1 MKPFVCVA
9 ACLAVVSPLPAQKT
23 AAGLPKDFDAYV
35 TKAMQ
40 LFEVP
45 GLAIA
50 VVKDGKVV
58 LAKGYG
64 VRRLGQ
70 PTPVDAH
77 TLFQIASNTKAYTT
91 AALAM
96 LADSGKL
103 RFDDP
108 VQKYIPE
115 FQLWDPWVTREFT
128 IRDALT
134 HRSGLGLGAGDLLWF
149 HSSYTSEDMIRRF
162 RYLKPVSSFRSQYA
176 YDNVLYMV
184 AGQIVARV
192 TGKPWAD
199 FIQTRIFAPLGMT
212 EAKTS
217 ISEVPAGANIAAAH
231 AKVDGVLQVVPY
243 DTSDNI
249 QPAGMI
255 AENVTDAAKW
265 LLVQLDSGAYAGGRL
280 WSARQ
285 AREMWSSQTI
295 TGVGTPPPP
304 LAGLRASFAAY
315 GLGWGLHD
323 YHGYKLVS
331 HTGGLDGMT
340 SQTMLIPDQHLGL
353 VVFTNAETPIYA
365 ALGYRILDAFLGVPP
380 TDWAAAFKAVSGNA
394 QASADSVLHQQ
405 DSTRA
410 KGTTPSLPLAGYTG
424 RYTDAWY
431 GDAMIAQEGDHL
443 VLRFSASPAFV
454 GDLEHWQHDAFVAH
468 WRQRN
473 IPDAF
478 VYFALK
484 PDGKVEQFRMEARS
498 PLADFS
504 FDYQDLLFLPAP
516 SK

>member
-1 MKPFVCVA
+1 MATAPLHRLLAICATLTA
-9 ACLAVVSPLPAQKT
+9 AAAPLPAQ
-23 AAGLPKDFDAYV
+23 GLPKDFDAYV

-40 LFEVP
+40 SFAVP

-64 VRRLGQ
+64 VRRLGD

-96 LADSGKL
+96 LADSGRL
-103 RFDDP
+103 QLDDP

-149 HSSYTSEDMIRRF
+149 HSTYTSTDMIRRF

-184 AGQIVARV
+184 AGQVVAAA

-199 FIQTRIFAPLGMT
+199 FIRTRIFTPLGMS
-212 EAKTS
+212 EALTS
-217 ISEVPAGANIAAAH
+217 ISEVPAGANIAAPH

-249 QPAGMI
+249 QAAGMI
-255 AENVTDAAKW
+255 TENVSDAAKW
-265 LLVQLDSGAYAGGRL
+265 LLVQLDSGRYSGGRL
-280 WSARQ
+280 WSAKQ
-285 AREMWSSQTI
+285 AREMWSAQTI
-295 TGVGTPPPP
+295 TGVGNPPPP
-304 LAGLRASFAAY
+304 LAGLRANFGAY
-315 GLGWGLHD
+315 GLGWGLRD
-323 YHGYKLVS
+323 YHGHKLVS

-340 SQTMLIPDQHLGL
+340 SQTMLVPDQRLGL
-353 VVFTNAETPIYA
+353 VVFTNAETPIFA
-365 ALGYRILDAFLGVPP
+365 ALGYRIVDAFLGVPP
-380 TDWAAAFKAVSGNA
+380 TDWAAAFKEVSGGA
-394 QASADSVLHQQ
+394 TARADSVLRSQ
-405 DSTRA
+405 DSSRA
-410 KGTTPSLPLAGYTG
+410 RGTSPSLPLAGYAG

-431 GDAMIAQEGDHL
+431 GDATITQEGDHL

-454 GDLEHWQHDAFVAH
+454 GDLEHWHHDVFVAH

-484 PDGKVEQFRMEARS
+484 PDGAIEQFKMEARS

-504 FDYQDLLFLPAP
+504 FDYQDLLFTPAR
-516 SK
+516 